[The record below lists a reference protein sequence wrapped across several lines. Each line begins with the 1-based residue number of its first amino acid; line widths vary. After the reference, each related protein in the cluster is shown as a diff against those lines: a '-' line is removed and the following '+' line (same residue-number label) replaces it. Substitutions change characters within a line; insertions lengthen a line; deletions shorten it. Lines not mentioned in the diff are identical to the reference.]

1 MIEEYAYQ
9 LVGKQSEVI
18 DKAVMAILRVKA
30 PFTLKLAK
38 LAQFRWV
45 WKALGIDLVIRH
57 TGAFYS
63 EYEVQ
68 VRGETLGTFSL
79 KTEILAT

>member
-45 WKALGIDLVIRH
+45 WKALGIDLSDP
-57 TGAFYS
+57 G
-63 EYEVQ
+63 
-68 VRGETLGTFSL
+68 
-79 KTEILAT
+79 ILALSIPNTKSRFAAKPSGRSR